1 MMKRL
6 ILGAVVLVGLCI
18 AVYAETIRSVS
29 GTGSATAESPSEAA
43 RLATDIAAEN
53 LKASCSNGWLDMPTR
68 SEDCREMGTIPPVS
82 SCIVRL
88 SAGCH
93 TQQ

>member
-1 MMKRL
+1 MKRL
-6 ILGAVVLVGLCI
+6 ILGAVILAGLCV

-68 SEDCREMGTIPPVS
+68 SEDCREMGAPPVS

-88 SAGCH
+88 SAACH
-93 TQQ
+93 TQP

>member
-1 MMKRL
+1 MKRP
-6 ILGAVVLVGLCI
+6 ILGAVILVGLCV

-29 GTGSATAESPSEAA
+29 GTGSATAETYDEAV

-68 SEDCREMGTIPPVS
+68 SENCREIGVPPVS

-93 TQQ
+93 IQP